1 MNGGINS
8 SSIFWENN
16 TYVWRVYSTGTSYV
30 PFISHWETKTD
41 FTLQNEQIQ
50 DIEQTKLSSK
60 KRQGVAH
67 FVKYF
72 PTYVASVENQL
83 IGADDL
89 EIRTS
94 VDAAYEKIVQTI
106 FDSLK
111 QMAKMDGEGEDKG
124 QLNYHVILIG
134 VFVKTSRSRILT

>member
-1 MNGGINS
+1 MMMLEKQHIRLKGIFERHVVSSGFDS
-8 SSIFWENN
+8 SS
-16 TYVWRVYSTGTSYV
+16 
-30 PFISHWETKTD
+30 H
-41 FTLQNEQIQ
+41 NEILSIQKKQIT

-67 FVKYF
+67 FVKQF
-72 PTYVASVENQL
+72 PTYVGLVENQL
-83 IGADDL
+83 VGADGL
-89 EIRTS
+89 EIRAN
-94 VDAAYEKIVQTI
+94 VDAAYEKIVQSI

-134 VFVKTSRSRILT
+134 MFHRLGF

>member
-1 MNGGINS
+1 M
-8 SSIFWENN
+8 
-16 TYVWRVYSTGTSYV
+16 
-30 PFISHWETKTD
+30 KAD
-41 FTLQNEQIQ
+41 FTLQNEKIQ

-72 PTYVASVENQL
+72 PTYIARVENQL

-134 VFVKTSRSRILT
+134 MFVKILRSRILTWSFERKYAPLCC